1 MKLTERD
8 ILTSQI
14 TGNDLFHMVDVS
26 DTKQSPDG
34 SSFKAPFSTILTK
47 VVNSHGYWGSL
58 NAGNVAYYDISTE
71 LLSVKMLVNYK
82 ISIRSLLAS
91 TANFVLY
98 KNGVLQT
105 NTLFLLRRVDG
116 DFETTEELSFVIDN
130 PDPADSYVIQIQRDG
145 VVTPWYLANKILTL
159 TPIL

>member
-14 TGNDLFHMVDVS
+14 AGNDLFHMVDVS
-26 DTKQSPDG
+26 NTTQSPGG

-47 VVNSHGYWGSL
+47 VVNLHGFTASL
-58 NAGNVAYYDISTE
+58 GGGNVAYYDISPE

-82 ISIRSLLAS
+82 ISIRSLLSS

-116 DFETTEELSFVIDN
+116 DFETTEELTFVIDSPN
-130 PDPADSYVIQIQRDG
+130 PADSYIIQIQRDG
-145 VVTPWYLANKILTL
+145 VATTWDLSNPIMTL

>member
-8 ILTSQI
+8 ILTNQI

-26 DTKQSPDG
+26 NKTQSPDG

-47 VVNSHGYWGSL
+47 VVNRYGFTGAL
-58 NAGNVAYYDISTE
+58 GAGNIAFYDISLE
-71 LLSVKMLVNYK
+71 LLPVKTLVNYK

-91 TANFVLY
+91 YADFVLY

-105 NTLFLLRRVDG
+105 NTLFSVRRVDG

-130 PDPADSYVIQIQRDG
+130 PNPADSYVIQIQRDG
-145 VVTPWYLANKILTL
+145 IATFWYLANPILTL